1 MNQKLPS
8 QFAAFESLAVVWA
21 CATERERH
29 TLRLTSEFE
38 QLKQLYD
45 AVLPELEQIVAY
57 LNQFPMGE
65 LPEQEQNLLYLA
77 LSCMEVTLA
86 VEAHGQTTVPGG
98 FDPARFEVDF

>member
-1 MNQKLPS
+1 MNQRLPS
-8 QFAAFESLAVVWA
+8 QFAELESLAEVWA

-29 TLRLTSEFE
+29 TRRLTSEFE

-45 AVLPELEQIVAY
+45 AVLPEVEQIVAH

-65 LPEQEQNLLYLA
+65 LPEQEQNLLNLS
-77 LSCMEVTLA
+77 LSCMEVALP